1 MFYRDSV
8 FRENLDLPTPP
19 PILNI
24 STPFTISAFFIANEH
39 KNDLKNKSQAQS
51 GVLVTFE
58 MVLCFVKVEV
68 NKPEAEI

>member
-24 STPFTISAFFIANEH
+24 SAPFAISAFFIANEH
-39 KNDLKNKSQAQS
+39 QNGLKNKPQAQS
-51 GVLVTFE
+51 GVLVKFE
-58 MVLCFVKVEV
+58 MVLYFAKVEV
-68 NKPEAEI
+68 NKAEEI